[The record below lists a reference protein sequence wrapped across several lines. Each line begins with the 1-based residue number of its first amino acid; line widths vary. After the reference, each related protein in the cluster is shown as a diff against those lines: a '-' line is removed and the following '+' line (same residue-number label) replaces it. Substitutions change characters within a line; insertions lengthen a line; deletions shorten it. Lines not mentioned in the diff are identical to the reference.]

1 MTALKPLPPLPI
13 RLALVIPC
21 YNEEGSIQA
30 LLQEILKFFP
40 NDEKSFVCEI
50 IFIDDGS
57 SDGTWD
63 LINRA
68 ACRSSR
74 ISALRFSRNFGHQK
88 ALLAGMEY
96 SVRFADYI
104 MTMDGD
110 LQHPPSVAKEM
121 FEMAIRGNLDII
133 SAQRSYL
140 YEKSWLKS
148 VSSNFFYKVVN
159 MMGTE
164 ITPNASDFRIVS
176 KKAAI
181 AIVSHGDVAFFP
193 RGIASLIGFDQA
205 IVPYNVGQR
214 YAGTSKY
221 TLPKM
226 LRLASEGISALSVA
240 PLRAAF
246 IVSLGLLV
254 LCMSMVIYIAV
265 IWLHGSAIP
274 GWASIAVP
282 LYALFGINF
291 LILGLI
297 GEYLGKTYIQTLG
310 RPRYIIRDSI
320 ISQGVEE
327 LS

>member
-1 MTALKPLPPLPI
+1 
-13 RLALVIPC
+13 
-21 YNEEGSIQA
+21 
-30 LLQEILKFFP
+30 
-40 NDEKSFVCEI
+40 
-50 IFIDDGS
+50 
-57 SDGTWD
+57 
-63 LINRA
+63 
-68 ACRSSR
+68 
-74 ISALRFSRNFGHQK
+74 
-88 ALLAGMEY
+88 MEY

-226 LRLASEGISALSVA
+226 LRLASEGISTLSVA

-297 GEYLGKTYIQTLG
+297 GEYLGKAYIQTLG